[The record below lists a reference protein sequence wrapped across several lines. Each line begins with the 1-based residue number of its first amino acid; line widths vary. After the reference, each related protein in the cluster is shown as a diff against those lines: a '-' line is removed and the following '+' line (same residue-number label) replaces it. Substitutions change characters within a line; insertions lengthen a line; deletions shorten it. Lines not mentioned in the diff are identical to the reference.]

1 MLYVTLFISFHYI
14 KQINETGSIMEGA
27 VRDIFGIP
35 QSTVRVSRGLSFQ
48 ADSLHEIMFDLAALA
63 HARKAAALKKR

>member
-1 MLYVTLFISFHYI
+1 
-14 KQINETGSIMEGA
+14 MEGA

-48 ADSLHEIMFDLAALA
+48 ADSLHEIMLDLAALA